1 MTRLEDMMNKIGSD
15 NKVPNRIWEKLDYAL
30 DTLPDH
36 EKDHAPGKKTFK
48 YAAAAAALTMAAG
61 ITLYLQPCAGC
72 EASVYREDIR
82 RSRA

>member
-36 EKDHAPGKKTFK
+36 EKDHAPGQKTGESRLPPQR
-48 YAAAAAALTMAAG
+48 YTV
-61 ITLYLQPCAGC
+61 TDCPC
-72 EASVYREDIR
+72 S
-82 RSRA
+82 